1 MNAVENG
8 PRVGRYIARFIRFLL
23 LSGGVPLK
31 NMHVIGFSLGAEVA
45 GYVGKVL
52 KEWNIM
58 LPRITG
64 KINID
69 FLILFLL
76 LKLYFVSAIINCYD
90 IATIYK
96 KTCYFFKTSVYT
108 GKFRPDL
115 NKITVSERCCT
126 RRTKT
131 LTVFTVKLYPV

>member
-23 LSGGVPLK
+23 LSGGIPLK

-96 KTCYFFKTSVYT
+96 KTCYLFKTSVYT
-108 GKFRPDL
+108 G
-115 NKITVSERCCT
+115 
-126 RRTKT
+126 
-131 LTVFTVKLYPV
+131 